1 MLLPMCIVLFF
12 LELKLTHKSNNY
24 VLLVSVN
31 ASSLTHSRS
40 SGINPKPDSAVSGP
54 DFLVSTGICSGKLK
68 CSRCNGELQVLI
80 KMSVFSY

>member
-1 MLLPMCIVLFF
+1 MAIFLAATRVLEFKW
-12 LELKLTHKSNNY
+12 LCKSNDY

-31 ASSLTHSRS
+31 ASSQTHSRS

-54 DFLVSTGICSGKLK
+54 DFLVPTGVCSGKLK